1 MNFTLQDILGA
12 ALAFCLFPLV
22 IVFPGY
28 VFGWL
33 FDLFDFRL
41 RQPFVRLAIGLA
53 LSFAVS
59 PIVLYLTSSLI
70 SFNFALL
77 TLGGFALAFAM
88 IAFRQKY
95 TIKADAKFFL
105 WAGAAWSAFAVL
117 SLINIQ
123 WTDHLYLSVTSFD
136 QTTRVAV
143 IEAMTRTGV
152 PPVNPG
158 YYPGHAVPLT
168 FLYYFWYIL
177 CSMVDALGGNY
188 VDARAALNASSAWS
202 GIGLMAVVALYLRQ
216 RNANGTRSAAKLSRI
231 GIGLLAVSGLDIFPA
246 LFLMWRTGLV
256 IGSVDVWNTW
266 IPSWAASNLW
276 VPHHVAALIAALS
289 AMMLAQSARGKP
301 PSRQYLI
308 LVMAG
313 LGFASAFGL
322 SVYVTFV
329 FVAFWGIWLI
339 VLFFQN
345 GERGLV
351 LPMLVAGMVALTL
364 SAPFLTGLFQGSAG
378 ASGGQFPIIFEIR
391 SFLQLESFVKDW
403 TPFARSLVM
412 LALLPVNYIM
422 ELGFFFIAGL
432 VWFTGREK
440 AEIRS
445 NPFYLAEVILF
456 GAALV
461 IGSCLRSTLITS
473 NDLGWR
479 AWLPGQFILL
489 VWGVDVLNKLLLSPA
504 PGSVLSAETIKT
516 KRLIFVFMMIGSL
529 TSLMDAV
536 LLRTAWPVMTGVE
549 TTRKYY
555 SARLVYDYLRDHV
568 PSDVITQNNP
578 LNFVDRPSGLYGT
591 HQMVISDRTG
601 YGIPLDQFNTLVDEI
616 GVLFTAKNIRN
627 WQFVDDICRAH
638 SIDLLIF
645 EDTDPIWG
653 SVPLLAAQRSPLY
666 ENSRFAIFAC
676 GDYIK

>member
-1 MNFTLQDILGA
+1 MNFTLQDILSA

-41 RQPFVRLAIGLA
+41 RRLFVRLAIGLA

-77 TLGGFALAFAM
+77 TLGGFALAFTV

-95 TIKADAKFFL
+95 ALTADAKLFL
-105 WAGAAWSAFAVL
+105 WVGAAWSAFAIL

-123 WTDHLYLSVTSFD
+123 WTDQLYLSVTSFD

-152 PPVNPG
+152 PPVNPS
-158 YYPGHAVPLT
+158 YYPGHAVSLT

-188 VDARAALNASSAWS
+188 VDARASLNASSAWS

-216 RNANGTRSAAKLSRI
+216 RNANGTGSTARLSRI
-231 GIGLLAVSGLDIFPA
+231 GISLLAISGLDIFPA

-266 IPSWAASNLW
+266 IPSWTASNLW
-276 VPHHVAALIAALS
+276 VPHHVAALVAGLS

-308 LVMAG
+308 LGMAG

-322 SVYVTFV
+322 SVYVMFV
-329 FVAFWGIWLI
+329 FAAFWGIWLVI
-339 VLFFQN
+339 LFFHR

-351 LPMLVAGMVALTL
+351 LPMLVAGLIALTL
-364 SAPFLTGLFQGSAG
+364 SIPFLMGLFQGSGG

-403 TPFARSLVM
+403 APFARSLVM
-412 LALLPVNYIM
+412 LTLLPVNYIM
-422 ELGFFFIAGL
+422 ELGFFFIAAL
-432 VWFTGREK
+432 VWFTSRSK
-440 AEIRS
+440 ADIRS
-445 NPFYLAEVILF
+445 NPFYLAEVILL
-456 GAALV
+456 GVVLV

-489 VWGVDVLNKLLLSPA
+489 VWGVDVLDKLLSSQA
-504 PGSVLSAETIKT
+504 SVSSMSDETIKT

-529 TSLMDAV
+529 TSVMDAV
-536 LLRTAWPVMTGVE
+536 LLRTAWPMMTGVE

-555 SARLVYDYLRDHV
+555 SARLAYDYLRDHV
-568 PSDVITQNNP
+568 PSDIITQNNP
-578 LNFVDRPSGLYGT
+578 LNYVDRPSGLYGT
-591 HQMVISDRTG
+591 HQMVISDRTA
-601 YGIPLDQFNTLVDEI
+601 YGVPFDQFNTLVDEV
-616 GVLFTAKNIRN
+616 GVLFTAKNPSD
-627 WQFVDDICRAH
+627 WQLVDDICRTH

-645 EDTDPIWG
+645 ENTDPIWA
-653 SVPLLAAQRSPLY
+653 SIPFLETQRTPLY
-666 ENSRFAIFAC
+666 QNPSYALFAC
-676 GDYIK
+676 GD

>member
-1 MNFTLQDILGA
+1 MNFTLQDILGT

-33 FDLFDFRL
+33 FDLFAFRL
-41 RQPFVRLAIGLA
+41 RQPFVRLALGLV
-53 LSFAVS
+53 LSFTVS

-88 IAFRQKY
+88 IAIRQRY
-95 TIKADAKFFL
+95 ALTAEAKFFF
-105 WAGAAWSAFAVL
+105 WVGAAWSAFAVL

-123 WTDHLYLSVTSFD
+123 WTDQLYLSITSFD

-216 RNANGTRSAAKLSRI
+216 RNANGTVSAAKLSRI
-231 GIGLLAVSGLDIFPA
+231 GISLLAVSGLDIFPA

-266 IPSWAASNLW
+266 IQSWTASNLW
-276 VPHHVAALIAALS
+276 VPHHVAALIAGLS
-289 AMMLAQSARGKP
+289 AMMLAQSARGKL

-308 LVMAG
+308 LFIAG

-329 FVAFWGIWLI
+329 FAAFWGIWLI

-345 GERGLV
+345 VERGLI
-351 LPMLVAGMVALTL
+351 LPMLAAGMVALTF
-364 SAPFLTGLFQGSAG
+364 SIPFLIGLFQGVGSG
-378 ASGGQFPIIFEIR
+378 GGGQFPIIFEIR

-440 AEIRS
+440 AETHS
-445 NPFYLAEVILF
+445 NPFYLAEMILL
-456 GAALV
+456 GAVLL

-489 VWGVDVLNKLLLSPA
+489 IWGVDVLDKLLLSPA
-504 PGSVLSAETIKT
+504 LGSIISAETIKT
-516 KRLIFVFMMIGSL
+516 KRLIFVFLMIGSL
-529 TSLMDAV
+529 TSVLDVV

-555 SARLVYDYLRDHV
+555 SARLAYDHLRDHV

-601 YGIPLDQFNTLVDEI
+601 YGVPLDLFNTLVDEV

-627 WQFVDDICRAH
+627 WQFVDDICRTH

-645 EDTDPIWG
+645 EDADPIWG
-653 SVPLLAAQRSPLY
+653 SVPLLEAQRSPLY

-676 GDYIK
+676 GDYQ